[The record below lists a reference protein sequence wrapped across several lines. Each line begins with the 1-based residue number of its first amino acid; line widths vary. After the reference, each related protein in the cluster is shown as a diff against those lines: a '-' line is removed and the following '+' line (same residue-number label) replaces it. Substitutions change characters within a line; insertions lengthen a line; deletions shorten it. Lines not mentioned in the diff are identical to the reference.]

1 MPTPR
6 QIVQELLQGNPP
18 PRPLF
23 LPIVFSLG
31 ARLENLPL
39 RDFLANAT
47 KISNSLRQIRGHLR
61 ADGISC
67 YFDPN
72 LEAEALGATLEWE
85 GDSVRRLNWPSA
97 ARNGGTPALRPAE
110 VAANSARVA
119 VAIDVIKRL
128 NALVRDG
135 TLLMAGV
142 TGPFTLASKIM
153 QRGDVDADDIPSEI
167 LEHAASV
174 VTAIS
179 SAFGKAG
186 ANVIFVREQLMA
198 APPLRSMQRWD
209 REQFE
214 NWTSL
219 LEPTFNVIRFYQ
231 ALPVLQFP
239 TSDFVDRN
247 RELILQ
253 QAWDCV
259 IAVPIT
265 ADDLRG
271 FSALGLG
278 LALPANDTP
287 GDEELSRVISGRHP
301 VLVTTADDVPPTTD
315 VKRLT
320 KVFDDVR
327 WLPYK

>member
-128 NALVRDG
+128 NALV
-135 TLLMAGV
+135 
-142 TGPFTLASKIM
+142 
-153 QRGDVDADDIPSEI
+153 
-167 LEHAASV
+167 
-174 VTAIS
+174 
-179 SAFGKAG
+179 
-186 ANVIFVREQLMA
+186 
-198 APPLRSMQRWD
+198 
-209 REQFE
+209 
-214 NWTSL
+214 
-219 LEPTFNVIRFYQ
+219 
-231 ALPVLQFP
+231 
-239 TSDFVDRN
+239 
-247 RELILQ
+247 
-253 QAWDCV
+253 
-259 IAVPIT
+259 
-265 ADDLRG
+265 
-271 FSALGLG
+271 
-278 LALPANDTP
+278 
-287 GDEELSRVISGRHP
+287 
-301 VLVTTADDVPPTTD
+301 
-315 VKRLT
+315 
-320 KVFDDVR
+320 
-327 WLPYK
+327 